1 MCLSTETVINFQEKE
16 LRESQESRRSQG
28 ISEMLVAKDQE
39 KKLKGE
45 LNETR
50 DQLRMAEDRIKQ
62 LVDQVCT
69 WVIVW

>member
-1 MCLSTETVINFQEKE
+1 M
-16 LRESQESRRSQG
+16 RESQESRRSQG

-62 LVDQVCT
+62 LIDQVGT